1 MSASARDI
9 ALGLAALVLAG
20 AYWALAVDLP
30 ISLLSDAVGPGG
42 VPVAV
47 AMLMAVA
54 GVVLILR
61 SLVGAPREAP
71 PSPAHG
77 RAAGLLALLVAYV
90 LAVPFIG
97 YPLALGLL
105 VGAIALYAGARPG
118 LGLAA
123 FAVGIGALFWFGF
136 VRVMGLPFP
145 AGTLFG
151 GI

>member
-9 ALGLAALVLAG
+9 ALGLAALVFAS
-20 AYWALAVDLP
+20 AYWALAADLP

-42 VPVAV
+42 VPVAI
-47 AMLMAVA
+47 AMLMAAA

-90 LAVPFIG
+90 VVVPFIG

-105 VGAIALYAGARPG
+105 AGAIALYAGARPR

-123 FAVGIGALFWFGF
+123 FAIGIGALFWFGF
-136 VRVMGLPFP
+136 VRVMGIPFP

>member
-1 MSASARDI
+1 VSASARDI

-20 AYWALAVDLP
+20 AYWALAIDLP

-42 VPVAV
+42 VPVAIAV
-47 AMLMAVA
+47 LMAGA
-54 GVVLILR
+54 GAVLVLR
-61 SLVGAPREAP
+61 SLLRPPTEAP

-90 LAVPFIG
+90 VAVPLIG

-105 VGAIALYAGARPG
+105 AGAIALYAGARPG
-118 LGLAA
+118 VGLAA
-123 FAVGIGALFWFGF
+123 FAVGIGVFFWLGF
-136 VRVMGLPFP
+136 VRVMGIPFP

>member
-1 MSASARDI
+1 MSVTARDI

-20 AYWALAVDLP
+20 AYWALAAAVP
-30 ISLLSDAVGPGG
+30 VSLLSDAVGPGG
-42 VPVAV
+42 VPMAIAV
-47 AMLMAVA
+47 LMGGAGAVL
-54 GVVLILR
+54 VIR
-61 SLVGAPREAP
+61 SLLRPTAEAP

-90 LAVPFIG
+90 VAVPFIG

-105 VGAIALYAGARPG
+105 AGAIAFYAGARPG
-118 LGLAA
+118 LSLAA
-123 FAVGIGALFWFGF
+123 FAAATGVLFWFGF
-136 VRVMGLPFP
+136 VRVMGIPFP

>member
-9 ALGLAALVLAG
+9 ALGLAALLFAA

-42 VPVAV
+42 VPVAI
-47 AMLMAVA
+47 AMLMAAA

-90 LAVPFIG
+90 VAVPFIG
-97 YPLALGLL
+97 YPLALGL
-105 VGAIALYAGARPG
+105 VAGAIALYAGARPS

-123 FAVGIGALFWFGF
+123 FAVGIGVFFWFGF
-136 VRVMGLPFP
+136 VRVMGIPFP

>member
-42 VPVAV
+42 VPVAI
-47 AMLMAVA
+47 AMLMAAA

-97 YPLALGLL
+97 YPMALGLL
-105 VGAIALYAGARPG
+105 AGAIALYAGARSG

-123 FAVGIGALFWFGF
+123 FAIGIGVLFWFGF
-136 VRVMGLPFP
+136 VRVMGIPFP

>member
-1 MSASARDI
+1 VSASARDI

-20 AYWALAVDLP
+20 AYWALAVGLP

-42 VPVAV
+42 VPVAI
-47 AMLMAVA
+47 AMLMAAA
-54 GVVLILR
+54 GVVLVLR

-77 RAAGLLALLVAYV
+77 RAAGLLALLVAYL

-105 VGAIALYAGARPG
+105 AGAIALYAGARPG

-123 FAVGIGALFWFGF
+123 FAVGIGVFFWFGF
-136 VRVMGLPFP
+136 VRVMGIPFP

>member
-1 MSASARDI
+1 VSASARDI
-9 ALGLAALVLAG
+9 ALGIAALLLAG

-42 VPVAV
+42 VPVAI
-47 AMLMAVA
+47 AMLMGAA

-71 PSPAHG
+71 PDPAHG

-90 LAVPFIG
+90 AAVPFIG

-105 VGAIALYAGARPG
+105 AGAIALYAGARPS

-123 FAVGIGALFWFGF
+123 FAIGIGGLFWFGF
-136 VRVMGLPFP
+136 VRVMGIPFP

-151 GI
+151 GL

>member
-20 AYWALAVDLP
+20 GYWALAVDLP

-42 VPVAV
+42 VPVAI

-77 RAAGLLALLVAYV
+77 RAAGMLALLVAYV
-90 LAVPFIG
+90 LAVPIIG

-105 VGAIALYAGARPG
+105 VGAIALYAGERPG

-123 FAVGIGALFWFGF
+123 FAVGIGVFFWFGF
-136 VRVMGLPFP
+136 VRVMGIPFP

>member
-9 ALGLAALVLAG
+9 ALGLAALLLAG
-20 AYWALAVDLP
+20 AYWALADDLP

-42 VPVAV
+42 VPVAI

-77 RAAGLLALLVAYV
+77 RAAGLLALLAAYV
-90 LAVPFIG
+90 VAVPFIG

-105 VGAIALYAGARPG
+105 AGAIALYAGARPG

-123 FAVGIGALFWFGF
+123 FAIGIGVLFWFGF
-136 VRVMGLPFP
+136 VRVMGIPFP

>member
-1 MSASARDI
+1 VSASARDI

-42 VPVAV
+42 VPMAIAV
-47 AMLMAVA
+47 LMGGAGAVL
-54 GVVLILR
+54 VVR
-61 SLVGAPREAP
+61 SLVGSPREAGA
-71 PSPAHG
+71 SPAHG

-90 LAVPFIG
+90 VAVPFIG

-105 VGAIALYAGARPG
+105 AGAIALYAGARPG

-123 FAVGIGALFWFGF
+123 FAAGIGTLFWFGF
-136 VRVMGLPFP
+136 VRVMGIPFP

>member
-9 ALGLAALVLAG
+9 ALGFAALVLAG
-20 AYWALAVDLP
+20 AYWALAVRLP
-30 ISLLSDAVGPGG
+30 VSLLSDAVGPGG
-42 VPVAV
+42 VPVAIAV
-47 AMLMAVA
+47 LMAGA
-54 GVVLILR
+54 GGVLVIRSILR
-61 SLVGAPREAP
+61 PAIEAR

-90 LAVPFIG
+90 VAVPFIG

-105 VGAIALYAGARPG
+105 TGAIAFYAGARPG
-118 LGLAA
+118 FSLVA
-123 FAVGIGALFWFGF
+123 FAAATGVLFWFGF
-136 VRVMGLPFP
+136 VRVMGIPFP